1 MGVVVKDRSLLVRFR
16 ERDSREGVTRAT
28 MKKIA
33 DALDL
38 SETETVHRA
47 LVEYAKRF
55 VPRYAMD
62 EGPLSRERHARIAEV
77 VREKH
82 SGAKVVESLFDQPPA
97 ASKPRAKR
105 VSSPRAR

>member
-1 MGVVVKDRSLLVRFR
+1 MKDRSLLVRFR
-16 ERDSREGVTRAT
+16 QRDSREGVTRAT

-33 DALDL
+33 SALDL

-62 EGPLSRERHARIAEV
+62 EGPLSRDRQARISEI
-77 VREKH
+77 VRAKH
-82 SGAKVVESLFDQPPA
+82 GEATEVESLFEQPPA

-105 VSSPRAR
+105 ISSPRTR